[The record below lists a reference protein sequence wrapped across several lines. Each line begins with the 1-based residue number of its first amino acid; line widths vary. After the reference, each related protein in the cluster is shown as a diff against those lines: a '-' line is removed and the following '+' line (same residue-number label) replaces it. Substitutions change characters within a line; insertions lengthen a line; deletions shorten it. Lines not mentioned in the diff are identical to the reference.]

1 MKVCLKVPLS
11 RDLHDAEASQLIF
24 IKRQMTGLHMAQ
36 NLTKKGRLKSPE
48 LFKIVKYE
56 LKLLNFCIKIL
67 YY

>member
-11 RDLHDAEASQLIF
+11 RDRHDAEASQLIF
-24 IKRQMTGLHMAQ
+24 IKCQMTGLHMSQ

-48 LFKIVKYE
+48 LFKIIKYA